1 MEDVKLD
8 LNKICLDNEDSMLN
22 AEVRC
27 NHGLL
32 LHLKTSW
39 SDNNSGRRF
48 RSCSYYGSNKCN
60 FFLWRDGVVDE
71 RSKFIIPKLVKKVKD
86 MNEMLKIVKTKEELV
101 GDYSDREIMEME
113 AESAFTQIEEQSSS
127 FVKMKDELKNTP
139 QKTIEVK
146 KIESFSSIFMVC
158 IFIMCIAIWF
168 KIAG

>member
-8 LNKICLDNEDSMLN
+8 LNRICLDKEDSMLN

-27 NHGLL
+27 NHSLL

-39 SDNNSGRRF
+39 SDNNLGRRF
-48 RSCSYYGSNKCN
+48 WSCPYYGSNKCN

-86 MNEMLKIVKTKEELV
+86 MNKKLKIIKTKEELV
-101 GDYSDREIMEME
+101 GAYSDREIMEME
-113 AESAFTQIEEQSSS
+113 AESTFTQIEEQCSS
-127 FVKMKDELKNTP
+127 FVKMKDEVKNTP
-139 QKTIEVK
+139 QKMIKVK

>member
-1 MEDVKLD
+1 MEDVKLN
-8 LNKICLDNEDSMLN
+8 LNRICLDKEDSMLN

-39 SDNNSGRRF
+39 SDNNPGRRF
-48 RSCSYYGSNKCN
+48 WSCTYYGSNKCN
-60 FFLWRDGVVDE
+60 FFLWRDGVIDE
-71 RSKFIIPKLVKKVKD
+71 RSKFIISKLAKKVKD
-86 MNEMLKIVKTKEELV
+86 MNEMLKIMKMKEELV
-101 GDYSDREIMEME
+101 GAYSDREIMEME
-113 AESAFTQIEEQSSS
+113 VESAFTQIEKQCRS
-127 FVKMKDELKNTP
+127 FVKMKDEVKNTP